1 MNFSARSGFVVLL
14 ILGFASISVVA
25 PGGAGAAKRK
35 CPRGTTPVEDFASG
49 KIKCEGGDTLDTTKI
64 RPRGLRAPGKP
75 GKPGKPGAPKKPM
88 KAKKA
93 ESAGAGNCGL
103 AKWGCEEA
111 CQQTYLSS
119 ATGTTSGAAQRAK
132 VALQFCLRVCGKGF
146 PCKATPPK
154 IP

>member
-1 MNFSARSGFVVLL
+1 MNFSARSGLVALL
-14 ILGFASISVVA
+14 ILGFVSVA
-25 PGGAGAAKRK
+25 WPGGAGAARRK

-75 GKPGKPGAPKKPM
+75 GKPGKPRAPKKAE
-88 KAKKA
+88 KAGS
-93 ESAGAGNCGL
+93 EGGGSCGL

-119 ATGTTSGAAQRAK
+119 ATGTASGASQRAK
-132 VALQFCLRVCGKGF
+132 VALQSCLRICGKEF
-146 PCKATPPK
+146 HCKAAPPK

>member
-1 MNFSARSGFVVLL
+1 MNFSARAGFVALL
-14 ILGFASISVVA
+14 ILGFASVSVVA
-25 PGGAGAAKRK
+25 LGAAGAAKRK

-49 KIKCEGGDTLDTTKI
+49 KIKCEGRDILDTTTL

-88 KAKKA
+88 KAQA
-93 ESAGAGNCGL
+93 AGAGNCGL

-132 VALQFCLRVCGKGF
+132 VALQSCLRVCGKEF
-146 PCKATPPK
+146 HCKATPPK
-154 IP
+154 VP